1 MLPNILRALAIIA
14 LAASFLIMLVS
25 FFLVDRG
32 SGGRWSGALSNI
44 IQAMF
49 IFAFPIAAAVNL
61 ADERT
66 HRLEKRAYQAYFS
79 SLLFAGVLFLI
90 RRYVA

>member
-1 MLPNILRALAIIA
+1 
-14 LAASFLIMLVS
+14 
-25 FFLVDRG
+25 
-32 SGGRWSGALSNI
+32 
-44 IQAMF
+44 
-49 IFAFPIAAAVNL
+49 VNL